1 VTGEGRVPYAIPIGG
16 ASTAGAFAYVAAADE
31 LLTDAELRD
40 RMGRAARDRA
50 SVFDWATS
58 ARLFS
63 EALGIDQRLP

>member
-1 VTGEGRVPYAIPIGG
+1 VCESIIEGCTGQLVDDLDAM
-16 ASTAGAFAYVAAADE
+16 TKAADE
-31 LLTDAELRD
+31 LLTDADLRD

-58 ARLFS
+58 ARRFS